1 MKFSLAA
8 QFLSPAFAAAIASP
22 SSVSVAEVLAKK
34 YDNRY
39 GDIDATAAA
48 TSRAVPS
55 RNLDY
60 SIHTTST
67 SKSSKSS
74 SSTCPPKPTPDV
86 QCGNVYVDSTVILG
100 ENLSCNGNIT
110 QADESNNAVLLLKGE
125 KALLDCKGH
134 TISQTTDGSAAAM
147 DCPIFPSD
155 AASILRMKKEC
166 GFFYLVGV
174 KLEDGASMVN
184 CNIQKFYVGG
194 AILNEGEIKDSEFS
208 LNRRGVQI
216 VNNDDAANT
225 VSKVANR

>member
-22 SSVSVAEVLAKK
+22 SSVSVAEELAKK

-67 SKSSKSS
+67 SKSSKSAS
-74 SSTCPPKPTPDV
+74 VSCPPKPTPDV
-86 QCGNVYVDSTVILG
+86 QCGSTYVDSTVILG

-147 DCPIFPSD
+147 DCPIFPGNSTER
-155 AASILRMKKEC
+155 LRMKQEC
-166 GFFYLVGV
+166 DLFFVAGV
-174 KLEDGASMVN
+174 ILKDGATMRN
-184 CNIQKFYVGG
+184 CNIQKFYIGG
-194 AILNEGEIKDSEFS
+194 RIDNGGEIQDSEFS

-216 VNNDDAANT
+216 DNNDDAANT